1 MAVLCRFGA
10 GPRMTRIHANRK
22 KWVGAARRADPSLR
36 RECAVSPNPNP
47 PAEAP
52 GRGGVYFGNTRD
64 SATLL
69 CRSSLSHPANIE
81 YVGLTSFPEQKVMA
95 ALLCLGAGLGPRQH
109 RI

>member
-1 MAVLCRFGA
+1 MGRGGSPS
-10 GPRMTRIHANRK
+10 GPKPQAQTRRL
-22 KWVGAARRADPSLR
+22 P
-36 RECAVSPNPNP
+36 PNPNP